1 MENRSPDVRVGLDH
15 LKSGKELDGLR
26 NVRGNDDGI
35 SESGRPRVWALGRCA
50 LEPLKRTMLGYWKNA
65 GHKISTIK
73 ISAIK
78 LLAIT
83 FLAVKDAGRL
93 ER

>member
-1 MENRSPDVRVGLDH
+1 
-15 LKSGKELDGLR
+15 
-26 NVRGNDDGI
+26 
-35 SESGRPRVWALGRCA
+35 
-50 LEPLKRTMLGYWKNA
+50 MLGYWKNA
-65 GHKISTIK
+65 SHKISTIK

>member
-1 MENRSPDVRVGLDH
+1 
-15 LKSGKELDGLR
+15 
-26 NVRGNDDGI
+26 
-35 SESGRPRVWALGRCA
+35 
-50 LEPLKRTMLGYWKNA
+50 MLGYWKNA
-65 GHKISTIK
+65 GHKISTIKISTIK

>member
-1 MENRSPDVRVGLDH
+1 
-15 LKSGKELDGLR
+15 
-26 NVRGNDDGI
+26 
-35 SESGRPRVWALGRCA
+35 
-50 LEPLKRTMLGYWKNA
+50 MLGYWKNA
-65 GHKISTIK
+65 GRKTSTIK

>member
-1 MENRSPDVRVGLDH
+1 
-15 LKSGKELDGLR
+15 
-26 NVRGNDDGI
+26 
-35 SESGRPRVWALGRCA
+35 
-50 LEPLKRTMLGYWKNA
+50 MLGYWENA

-93 ER
+93 ERE

>member
-1 MENRSPDVRVGLDH
+1 
-15 LKSGKELDGLR
+15 
-26 NVRGNDDGI
+26 
-35 SESGRPRVWALGRCA
+35 
-50 LEPLKRTMLGYWKNA
+50 MLGYWKNT

>member
-1 MENRSPDVRVGLDH
+1 
-15 LKSGKELDGLR
+15 
-26 NVRGNDDGI
+26 
-35 SESGRPRVWALGRCA
+35 
-50 LEPLKRTMLGYWKNA
+50 MLGYWKNA
-65 GHKISTIK
+65 DHKISTIK